1 MRYYIIAG
9 EASGDLHAANLVK
22 EIQALDPQAE
32 LRGIGGDGM
41 RLAGV
46 DLVRHYRDTAY
57 MGFLEVLLH
66 LRKILAHIRFCKND
80 IAQWKPDVLI
90 LVDYPGFNL
99 RIAPFA
105 HDLGIQVS
113 YYISPQLW
121 AWKSSRVEI
130 IKKYVH
136 QLLVILPFEEK
147 FYAQY
152 QYPVTFVGHPLLDA
166 IHQFKPDETF
176 LQTHQL
182 NNQKYIAILPGSRK
196 QEIRVKLPI
205 MLSVIDAFPEYA
217 FVVACAP
224 GLDPEFYKQFSGNHR
239 VQYIQGAT
247 YQILQHAHAALVTSG
262 TATLETALFRVPQI
276 VCYKGSAI
284 SYHIAKRLV
293 HIKYISLVNL
303 IADKEVVPEL
313 IQHALTRDN
322 LISHMQQ
329 LMQASDERKTML
341 QEYNLLAQHL
351 GGPGASK
358 RAAQEIIAFKEK
370 KRSSGFTITN

>member
-9 EASGDLHAANLVK
+9 EASGDLHAANLVR
-22 EIQALDPQAE
+22 EIHKLDPHAQI
-32 LRGIGGDGM
+32 RGIGGDGM
-41 RLAGV
+41 QEVGV
-46 DLVRHYRDTAY
+46 ELVRHYRDTAY
-57 MGFLEVLLH
+57 MGFLEVVLH
-66 LRKILAHIRFCKND
+66 LRKILAHIKFCKQD
-80 IAQWKPDVLI
+80 IAAWKPDVLI

-105 HDLGIQVS
+105 HALGIQVS

-166 IHQFKPDETF
+166 ISRFSADAEF
-176 LQTHQL
+176 LQKHQL
-182 NNQKYIAILPGSRK
+182 QHGQYIAVLPGSRK

-205 MLSVIDAFPEYA
+205 MLSVMDAFPQHT

-224 GLDPEFYKQFSGNHR
+224 GLDIDFYKQFSGNPQ
-239 VQYIQGAT
+239 VQFIQGAT
-247 YQILQHAHAALVTSG
+247 YQILYHAQAALVTSG
-262 TATLETALFRVPQI
+262 TATLETALFRIPEI

-313 IQHALTRDN
+313 IQHDLTREN
-322 LISHMQQ
+322 LIRHLKLLITDSAERTQM
-329 LMQASDERKTML
+329 LSDYAGVAEI
-341 QEYNLLAQHL
+341 L

-358 RAAQEIIAFKEK
+358 RAAQEIIA
-370 KRSSGFTITN
+370 RQSAQ

>member
-22 EIQALDPQAE
+22 EIKALDPQAE

-41 RLAGV
+41 QLVGV
-46 DLVRHYRDTAY
+46 ELVRHYRDTAY
-57 MGFLEVLLH
+57 MGFLEVILH
-66 LRKILAHIRFCKND
+66 LRKILAHIRFCKQD

-105 HDLGIQVS
+105 HAMGIQVS

-166 IHQFKPDETF
+166 IHQFTPDDAF
-176 LQTHQL
+176 LAKHQL
-182 NNQKYIAILPGSRK
+182 RDKKYIAILPGSRK

-205 MLSVIDAFPEYA
+205 MLSVMDAFPEYT

-224 GLDPEFYKQFSGNHR
+224 GLDLDFYKEYAKTQR
-239 VQYIQGAT
+239 VQFIQGAT

-313 IQHALTRDN
+313 IQHALTHDN
-322 LISHMQQ
+322 LVKQ
-329 LMQASDERKTML
+329 LSVLVQDTEERKLML
-341 QEYNLLAQHL
+341 QEYAHLAEIL

-358 RAAQEIIAFKEK
+358 RAAMEVIAFRK
-370 KRSSGFTITN
+370 NAV